1 MYFLPNT
8 LEYHRLNCLLLS
20 CFQQSLQWS
29 VVLPNIFG
37 PGNSIKLKR
46 NLRIKVNHFN
56 KDLVR
61 AIRQFYLY
69 LKIMESI
76 IIKRGR
82 SSSRQV
88 LKERK

>member
-8 LEYHRLNCLLLS
+8 LAYHRLNCQLLS

-29 VVLPNIFG
+29 VFLLNIFG

-46 NLRIKVNHFN
+46 NLRIEDNHFN
-56 KDLVR
+56 KDLAR
-61 AIRQFYLY
+61 AIRHFYLY
-69 LKIMESI
+69 LKIIESI
-76 IIKRGR
+76 IIKRHR
-82 SSSRQV
+82 FTSRQV